1 MTKKN
6 SQEYETIT
14 AETAATTATVVVVV
28 VVVVIIIRRC
38 YVREVSILV
47 HHPLFLPLLNVFYNN
62 RVVRF
67 KYP

>member
-1 MTKKN
+1 MVA
-6 SQEYETIT
+6 ET
-14 AETAATTATVVVVV
+14 AETAATTAVAVVAAVAVA
-28 VVVVIIIRRC
+28 VVVIIIRRC
-38 YVREVSILV
+38 YVREVSIFV